1 MTLLT
6 KNNSWLLGQGITIVS
21 ISLILAGCFGGQGG
35 YQDIDA
41 YMAEMRARPTGKIEP
56 LPDFRLYEV
65 FTYSA
70 SALRSPFE
78 PPLKLA
84 LTNEAKTNNIR
95 PNPSRSKQFLEKFE
109 VDSFSMVG
117 SISNDDGLWGL
128 VRGEDGVHRVKV
140 GDYLG
145 KNHGRITYIDDEE
158 LRLVEIIPAGLSYW
172 VERPRV
178 LRVNP

>member
-1 MTLLT
+1 MALFN
-6 KNNSWLLGQGITIVS
+6 KHNSWLSGQSIAIAS

-35 YQDIDA
+35 YQDLDA
-41 YMAEMRARPTGKIEP
+41 YMAEMQARPTGKIEP
-56 LPDFRLYEV
+56 LPEFHPYEA

-70 SALRSPFE
+70 SGLRSPFE
-78 PPLKLA
+78 RPLKLA
-84 LTNEAKTNNIR
+84 LTTEAKNNNIR
-95 PNPSRSKQFLEKFE
+95 PEVNRPRQFLEQFE
-109 VDSFSMVG
+109 VDTFAMVG
-117 SISNDDGLWGL
+117 SISNDEGLWGL
-128 VRGEDGVHRVKV
+128 VKGEDGVHRVKV

-158 LRLVEIIPAGLSYW
+158 LRLLEIIPAGPAYW